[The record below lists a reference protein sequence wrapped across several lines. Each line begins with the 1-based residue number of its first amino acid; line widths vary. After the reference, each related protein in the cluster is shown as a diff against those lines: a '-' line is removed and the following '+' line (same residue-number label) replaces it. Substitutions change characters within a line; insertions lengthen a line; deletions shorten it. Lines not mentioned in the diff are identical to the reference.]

1 MIALDTNLLARLL
14 LRDDEAQHQRVKALL
29 KKPRQTFTAPVTVF
43 LELVWVLES
52 RDCSVKEVVMGL
64 TALLD
69 LPNFKPDSADAI
81 REALRNYERGLGFA
95 DSLHLALSEGEQSF
109 MTFDKAF
116 ARQAKKM
123 GLSPDV
129 ALA

>member
-69 LPNFKPDSADAI
+69 LPNFKPDRANAI
-81 REALRNYERGLGFA
+81 REALRNYDRGMGFA
-95 DSLHLALSEGEQSF
+95 DALHLALSEGEQSF
-109 MTFDKAF
+109 RTFDKAF
-116 ARQAKKM
+116 VRLAKKM
-123 GLSPDV
+123 SLSPDV
-129 ALA
+129 VLA

>member
-14 LRDDEAQHQRVKALL
+14 LQDDAAQHKRAKALL
-29 KKPRQTFTAPVTVF
+29 KTQQTFTAPVTVL

-52 RDCSVKEVVMGL
+52 RDCSAEQVALGL

-69 LPNFKPDSADAI
+69 LPNFKPERSDAL
-81 REALRNYERGLGFA
+81 REALRSYAAGMGFTDA
-95 DSLHLALSEGEQSF
+95 LHLALSAGEQQF

-116 ARQAKKM
+116 ARRAKKM
-123 GLSPDV
+123 GLKPDV
-129 ALA
+129 VLA

>member
-1 MIALDTNLLARLL
+1 MISLDTNMLARLL
-14 LRDDEAQHQRVKALL
+14 LQDDAAQHKRVKALF
-29 KKPRQTFTAPVTVF
+29 KTQQTFTAPVTVL

-52 RDCSVKEVVMGL
+52 RGCSAAQVALGL

-69 LPNFKPDSADAI
+69 LPNFKPERADAV
-81 REALRNYERGLGFA
+81 REALRRYEGGLGFA
-95 DSLHLALSEGEQSF
+95 DALHLALSTGMEKF

-123 GLSPDV
+123 GLKPAV
-129 ALA
+129 ELA